1 MYQHLQLL
9 DRAKDFAI
17 TVKDVSQLMQKNA
30 AVLEKNGRSELVID
44 GVPTSWINVRSQF
57 YCDNKQLTKLA
68 YKALNIPHPKSIV
81 FEAALEAAVRSF
93 LRKGQAYVCKPLDGT
108 NGVGV
113 RLDIRDFEAI
123 RRYCEEFANL
133 ETTYLLEEQI
143 KGEDLRIH
151 AIGGEIVAAC
161 IREPA
166 YVLGNGKATL
176 EQLIKERRAVMRTQN
191 PNNFL
196 EIDSSTEALLAKQK
210 IGLSDKPAIDQ
221 KVQLKAIANMAQ
233 GAFAIDV
240 TDKIH
245 PVYKQWV
252 ADLSTYLNT
261 GYFGLD
267 CMTTDYTK
275 HPAEHGYVL
284 EVNARGD
291 WLHHT
296 FSERKTHDMPSII
309 LRALFGAS
317 LVAGY

>member
-9 DRAKDFAI
+9 NRAKDLGVSI
-17 TVKDVSQLMQKNA
+17 KDVSQLMQKNA
-30 AVLEKNGRSELVID
+30 AILEKNGISELVID

-57 YCDNKQLTKLA
+57 YCDNKQLTKSA
-68 YKALNIPHPKSIV
+68 FEALNIPHPKSMI
-81 FEAALEAAVRSF
+81 FKEASEDGLSAF
-93 LRKGQAYVCKPLDGT
+93 FQKGQVYVCKPLDGT

-113 RLDIRDFEAI
+113 RLDISEFGDI

-133 ETTYLLEEQI
+133 ETTYLIEEQI
-143 KGEDLRIH
+143 EGADLRIH
-151 AIGGEIVAAC
+151 AIGGKIVAAC

-166 YVLGNGKATL
+166 YVLGNGKDTL

-196 EIDSSTEALLAKQK
+196 EIDASTEALLTKQK
-210 IGLSDKPAIDQ
+210 IGLSDKPANNQ

-240 TDKIH
+240 TDDIH
-245 PVYKQWV
+245 PVYEKWV

-275 HPAEHGYVL
+275 HPAKHGYVL

-296 FSERKTHDMPSII
+296 FSERRTHDMPSII
-309 LRALFGAS
+309 LKALFG
-317 LVAGY
+317 